1 MVYENKADFLLLGA
15 DAFYDRLIFDRGK
28 YLMTAEGDH
37 PPIPIVY
44 QLENG
49 KATVVNEY
57 YIAPKSEALIKVC
70 VSRDTQMIGQ
80 QIMLTPLSNELE
92 ITPF

>member
-1 MVYENKADFLLLGA
+1 M
-15 DAFYDRLIFDRGK
+15 I
-28 YLMTAEGDH
+28 AEGDH

-44 QLENG
+44 QLENS

-57 YIAPKSEALIKVC
+57 YVAPKSEALIKVC

-92 ITPF
+92 ITPFRETVSIVDDAGNALMMVDNRVVWSNTDQ